1 MSAKDGVRLDKWLWA
16 ARFFKT
22 RSLATQAVNGGKVH
36 LNGKRAKPAKNVII
50 GDELKIQRGLE
61 EFLVLIQGLNEKRRP
76 AKEAVLL
83 YSESEA
89 SISARLDNRE
99 KRRLLRAADGSMAA
113 PLKRPDKR
121 DRRLIR
127 NFIRKDE

>member
-1 MSAKDGVRLDKWLWA
+1 LDKWLWA

-36 LNGKRAKPAKNVII
+36 LNGKRAKPAKMINI
-50 GDELKIQRGLE
+50 GDELRIQRGLE
-61 EFLVLIQGLNEKRRP
+61 EFFVLINGLNEKRRP

-83 YSESEA
+83 YSESDE
-89 SISARLDNRE
+89 SISARRDNSE
-99 KRRLLRAADGSMAA
+99 KRRLMRAADGSMAA
-113 PLKRPDKR
+113 PLKRPGKR

-127 NFIRKDE
+127 NFIRKD